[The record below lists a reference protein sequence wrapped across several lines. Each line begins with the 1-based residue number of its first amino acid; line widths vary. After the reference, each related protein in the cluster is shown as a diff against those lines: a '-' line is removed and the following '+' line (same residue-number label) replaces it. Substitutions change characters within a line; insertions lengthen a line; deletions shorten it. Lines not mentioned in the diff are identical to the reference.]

1 MNPICRD
8 VSRSVFDEEIILMK
22 YDVSIDKELFGV
34 YSEIRLG
41 ILRFHADVKAPDDHF
56 WDYMNTEVLPQVR
69 SCIEGK
75 EWNEI
80 PAAQS

>member
-34 YSEIRLG
+34 YSDIRLG
-41 ILRFHADVKAPDDHF
+41 ILRFHADVKAPDNHF

-75 EWNEI
+75 E
-80 PAAQS
+80 

>member
-41 ILRFHADVKAPDDHF
+41 ILRFHADVKAPDNHF
-56 WDYMNTEVLPQVR
+56 WDYMNMEVLPQVR

-75 EWNEI
+75 E
-80 PAAQS
+80 